1 MLARLRHGLL
11 ALSALLGLLFDV
23 RQRRLFAEMRAFARQ
38 LPQVLAAPVPQ
49 ALATL
54 TFPTRE
60 ADLRLPTST
69 VRRLA
74 DLTALLDHRSPFG
87 LCLRRSLI
95 RYHFLRRTGLPV
107 EVRLGAR
114 FKAGQPDRE
123 VTGHAWV
130 TLNGEPYFEEGEN
143 WQGFT
148 VMLSFPAPE

>member
-1 MLARLRHGLL
+1 MLARLRHWLWG
-11 ALSALLGLLFDV
+11 LSALPGLLLDE
-23 RQRRLFAEMRAFARQ
+23 RQRRLFVEMRVFARQ
-38 LPQVLAAPVPQ
+38 LPQVLAVPLPQ

-54 TFPTRE
+54 APP
-60 ADLRLPTST
+60 ASDLGLPTST

-74 DLTALLDHRSPFG
+74 DLTALLDRRSPFG

-130 TLNGEPYFEEGEN
+130 MLNGAPYFEEGEN

-148 VMLSFPAPE
+148 VMFSFPTPE